1 MRRRISIVG
10 PDLSETLRQATKAD
24 RNQDPRGCY
33 PSGDTGQER
42 ESGDHY
48 VGVQRAPGASAQTG
62 GVHLGSRRRFDLWVS
77 LWLRAKLEI
86 PKEQVAEFCRRHH
99 IHKLALFGSVLRD
112 DFQYDSDVDVLVEF
126 EPGFVPGLEFF
137 ALETELSQIFGRRVD
152 LNTPSFLSKYFRDR
166 ALAEAEVQYV
176 AP

>member
-1 MRRRISIVG
+1 VRALGAS
-10 PDLSETLRQATKAD
+10 TT
-24 RNQDPRGCY
+24 
-33 PSGDTGQER
+33 
-42 ESGDHY
+42 Y
-48 VGVQRAPGASAQTG
+48 VGAASRFASG
-62 GVHLGSRRRFDLWVS
+62 PSRSYGLVMA
-77 LWLRAKLEI
+77 RAKLEI
-86 PKEQVAEFCRRHH
+86 PKEQIAQFCRRHH

-112 DFQYDSDVDVLVEF
+112 DFQSDSDVDVLVEF

-137 ALETELSQIFGRRVD
+137 ALETELSEIFRRRVD